1 MRTNSDIFAGS
12 IPCWGCTFQRLS
24 LLWNFWEPIMNPPLP
39 DPVIDE
45 IREIRHRISA
55 MCDHD
60 PAKLVAYLMQYQA
73 QYRDRLVVVPVESSD
88 ETSNSSEI
96 EANSQDHLTMRS

>member
-1 MRTNSDIFAGS
+1 
-12 IPCWGCTFQRLS
+12 
-24 LLWNFWEPIMNPPLP
+24 MNPMP

-60 PAKLVAYLMQYQA
+60 PAKLVAYFQKIQEQYA
-73 QYRDRLVVVPVESSD
+73 DRLITSPRFASPNTAPQVVQSDADKVADSQPSAPVLKS
-88 ETSNSSEI
+88 
-96 EANSQDHLTMRS
+96 